1 MHPALAQALAP
12 FTPPAS
18 TVDDLQAQ
26 VNDLQE
32 ELNFY
37 LEALDFIYNGIENHT
52 IWDVNQVKMICAR
65 VLT

>member
-12 FTPPAS
+12 FAPPAP
-18 TVDDLQAQ
+18 TVPELQKQ

-37 LEALDFIYNGIENHT
+37 LETLNYIYDGIQNQT

-65 VLT
+65 VLP